1 MLVRR
6 WILKALLIAVVA
18 LSAVASEEAAQTDA
32 TVEKGKPI
40 SFQAEVSKMLDILI
54 NSLYT
59 NRAVFLRELISNG
72 SDALDKIRMLY
83 LTAPKE
89 PKNKDGEVPA
99 LEMRVTVDAE
109 RKTLTL
115 RDGGIGMTREE
126 LEEHL
131 GSLGTSGT
139 KRFLERLKETKD
151 ASLIGQFGVGFYSA
165 FLVAERVR
173 VASKSD
179 DNDTQWVWESAGDG
193 QYFLY
198 EDERGNTLGRGT
210 EVTLEMKPDALEFL
224 NIDGVRKI
232 VHQYSEFVHF
242 PIYMQ
247 KGDKWEVVNENKPI
261 WTRKPAEVA
270 ADEYHK
276 FYKALTHDYRDPM
289 YYSHFV
295 VEGEV
300 EFSSVLFIPQEAS
313 QDIFVNNENT
323 RDNIKLYVRRIFITD
338 EFREL
343 LPRYLNFVRGVVDS
357 NDLPLNVSREVLQE
371 SRILR
376 VIKKKLV
383 RKALSMIAE
392 IAENDSR
399 LKERLAKE
407 KAEQKATDAKDGD
420 GDGKAKEEPMYPK
433 FWAQFGKHIR
443 LGILEDANNRG
454 RLAKLLRY
462 TSSKSNGTL
471 VSLQDYTDRMKPGQ
485 KSIYFLTGESVS
497 KMKQTPHIE
506 EALQRDVE
514 VLFMTD
520 AIDEY
525 VVSQI
530 QDFANKRL
538 VNLAKDSVQ
547 FEEQTEKEKAIE
559 KKRIEKYQPLTERLA
574 NLFKKNDV
582 RKVILTKRQ
591 SSEAFILSTQENDL
605 TPRMVN
611 VMNQQAI
618 SSTQTMRYS
627 RVLEINHRHPLV
639 LDLLTRFK
647 ADPKDQTAI
656 DVAWVLFG
664 TANLQG
670 GFPVSNQAMYAKR
683 VSRLLRGRVGLA
695 ADDTMLPPDD
705 NEYDV
710 SDVEPDTAGTDEGLL
725 LPVDK
730 EEGEATAAAAEEPT
744 AAEAAEEPTAA
755 AAAEEPTAA
764 AAAEE
769 PTAAAAA
776 EEPKAA
782 AAESKP
788 AAKDDGADDL

>member
-1 MLVRR
+1 MRGWHAILQILLV
-6 WILKALLIAVVA
+6 AVVA
-18 LSAVASEEAAQTDA
+18 LSVVATEDAVQSDVV
-32 TVEKGKPI
+32 VEKGKPI

-99 LEMRVTVDAE
+99 LEMRVTVDTE

-115 RDGGIGMTREE
+115 RDGGIGMTRAE

-139 KRFLERLKETKD
+139 KRFMDRLKETKD

-179 DNDTQWVWESAGDG
+179 DSDTQWVWESTGDG
-193 QYFLY
+193 QYYVY

-210 EVTLEMKPDALEFL
+210 EITLEMKPDALEFL
-224 NIDGVRKI
+224 SADNVRHI

-247 KGDKWEVVNENKPI
+247 KEDKWEVVNENKPI
-261 WTRKPAEVA
+261 WTRKPSEVTP
-270 ADEYHK
+270 DEYHK
-276 FYKALTHDYRDPM
+276 FYKTLTRDYRDPM
-289 YYSHFV
+289 YYSHFM

-343 LPRYLNFVRGVVDS
+343 LPRYLSFVRGVVDS

-392 IAENDSR
+392 IGENDAR
-399 LKERLAKE
+399 LKERLEKE
-407 KAEQKATDAKDGD
+407 KTAAVEEQADKNATETKDD
-420 GDGKAKEEPMYPK
+420 DDKSKKEPMYPK

-443 LGILEDANNRG
+443 LGIIDDANNRG

-462 TSSKSNGTL
+462 TSSTSNGTL
-471 VSLQDYTDRMKPGQ
+471 VSLQEYTDRMKPGQ
-485 KSIYFLTGESVS
+485 KNIYFLTGDSVS
-497 KMKQTPHIE
+497 KMKQSPHIE
-506 EALQRDVE
+506 EALQRGVE

-525 VVSQI
+525 VASQI
-530 QDFANKRL
+530 HDFASKRL
-538 VNLAKDSVQ
+538 INLAKESAQ
-547 FEEQTEKEKAIE
+547 FEELTEREKAIE
-559 KKRIEKYQPLTERLA
+559 KKRIERYEPLTSRLA
-574 NLFKKNDV
+574 TLFKKSGV

-591 SSEAFILSTQENDL
+591 SSEAFILSTQESDL
-605 TPRMVN
+605 TPRMVS

-618 SSTQTMRYS
+618 SSSQMMRYS

-639 LDLLTRFK
+639 RDLLTRFES
-647 ADPKDQTAI
+647 DPKDQTAI

-670 GFPVSNQAMYAKR
+670 DFPVSNQAMYAKR
-683 VSRLLRGRVGLA
+683 VNRLLRGRVGLA

-710 SDVEPDTAGTDEGLL
+710 SDIKPSTSGTDEGLL

-730 EEGEATAAAAEEPT
+730 DGEETSSEAAAAEQP
-744 AAEAAEEPTAA
+744 
-755 AAAEEPTAA
+755 
-764 AAAEE
+764 
-769 PTAAAAA
+769 
-776 EEPKAA
+776 A

-788 AAKDDGADDL
+788 ATKDDDVGDL

>member
-1 MLVRR
+1 
-6 WILKALLIAVVA
+6 
-18 LSAVASEEAAQTDA
+18 
-32 TVEKGKPI
+32 
-40 SFQAEVSKMLDILI
+40 MLDILI

-99 LEMRVTVDAE
+99 LEMRVTVDTE

-115 RDGGIGMTREE
+115 RDGGIGMTRAE
-126 LEEHL
+126 LEGHL

-139 KRFLERLKETKD
+139 KRFMERLKETKD

-179 DNDTQWVWESAGDG
+179 DSDTQWVWESTGDG
-193 QYFLY
+193 QYYVY

-210 EVTLEMKPDALEFL
+210 EITLEMKPDALEFL
-224 NIDGVRKI
+224 SADNVRHI

-247 KGDKWEVVNENKPI
+247 KEGKWEVVNENKPI
-261 WTRKPAEVA
+261 WTRKPSEVTP
-270 ADEYHK
+270 DEYHN
-276 FYKALTHDYRDPM
+276 FYKTLTHDYRDPM
-289 YYSHFV
+289 YYSHFM

-343 LPRYLNFVRGVVDS
+343 LPRYLSFVRGVVDS

-392 IAENDSR
+392 IGENDAR
-399 LKERLAKE
+399 LKERLEKE
-407 KAEQKATDAKDGD
+407 KAAAVEDQGDKNATEKKDDDDKARK
-420 GDGKAKEEPMYPK
+420 EPMYPK

-443 LGILEDANNRG
+443 LGILDDANNRG

-471 VSLQDYTDRMKPGQ
+471 VSLQEYTDRMKPGQ
-485 KSIYFLTGESVS
+485 KNIYFLTGESVS
-497 KMKQTPHIE
+497 KMKQSPHIE

-530 QDFANKRL
+530 HDFASKRL
-538 VNLAKDSVQ
+538 INLAKDSAQ
-547 FEEQTEKEKAIE
+547 FEELTEREKAIE
-559 KKRIEKYQPLTERLA
+559 KKRIERYEPLTSRLA
-574 NLFKKNDV
+574 TLFKKNGV

-591 SSEAFILSTQENDL
+591 SSEAFILSTQESDL
-605 TPRMVN
+605 TPRMVS

-618 SSTQTMRYS
+618 SSTQMMRYS

-639 LDLLTRFK
+639 RDLLTRFE

-664 TANLQG
+664 TANLQA

-695 ADDTMLPPDD
+695 AEDTMLPPDD
-705 NEYDV
+705 DEYDV
-710 SDVEPDTAGTDEGLL
+710 SEVKPDTAGTDEGLL

-730 EEGEATAAAAEEPT
+730 EGEETGSEAAAAEHP
-744 AAEAAEEPTAA
+744 
-755 AAAEEPTAA
+755 
-764 AAAEE
+764 
-769 PTAAAAA
+769 
-776 EEPKAA
+776 A

-788 AAKDDGADDL
+788 ATKDDDVGDL